1 MIFVAAGI
9 VDLGHLALSYGQ
21 ARRLDL
27 DVDIEP
33 VALGGQTYAI
43 ESGLASA
50 RLDVSRTSTG
60 HALRLRLHP
69 ELSGPCV
76 RCLEDARLP
85 LEIDVRE
92 VDQPTAGDEELRSP
106 YVDEGVLDLE
116 RWANDAV
123 VLALP
128 AQPLCRADCAGLCPV
143 CGESLNDTDPAAH
156 RHETGGDPRF
166 AKLKELK
173 LDE

>member
-1 MIFVAAGI
+1 VEAGVI
-9 VDLGHLALSYGQ
+9 DLGQLALSHGQ

-27 DVDIEP
+27 DLRLEP
-33 VALGGQTYAI
+33 VALGGQTY
-43 ESGLASA
+43 ESEGRAAPA

-69 ELSGPCV
+69 RLSGPCV
-76 RCLEDARLP
+76 RCLEEASLP

-92 VDQPTAGDEELRSP
+92 VDQPASGDEELNSP
-106 YVDEGVLDLE
+106 YVDEGRLDVE

-123 VLALP
+123 VLTLP
-128 AQPLCRADCAGLCPV
+128 AQPLCRPDCAGLCPV
-143 CGESLNDTDPAAH
+143 CGESLNDADPEAH
-156 RHETGGDPRF
+156 RHQRGGDPRM
-166 AKLKELK
+166 AKLKGLK

>member
-1 MIFVAAGI
+1 MEAGI
-9 VDLGHLALSYGQ
+9 VDLGRLALSHGQ
-21 ARRLDL
+21 ARRVDL
-27 DVDIEP
+27 DVEIEP
-33 VALGGQTYAI
+33 VALGGQTYAT
-43 ESGLASA
+43 EGGLASG

-60 HALRLRLHP
+60 HALRLRLTP

-76 RCLEDARLP
+76 RCLEAARLP

-92 VDQPTAGDEELRSP
+92 VDQPSAGDEELRSP
-106 YVDEGVLDLE
+106 YVDEGQLDLQ

-143 CGESLNDTDPAAH
+143 CGESLNDADPATH

>member
-1 MIFVAAGI
+1 MEAGI
-9 VDLGHLALSYGQ
+9 VDLGHLALSHGQ

-27 DVDIEP
+27 EVALDP
-33 VALGGQTYAI
+33 VALGGQTY
-43 ESGLASA
+43 ETEGGHASA

-69 ELSGPCV
+69 ELAGPCV
-76 RCLEDARLP
+76 RCLDDARLA
-85 LEIDVRE
+85 LEIDARE
-92 VDQPTAGDEELRSP
+92 VDQPGAGDEELRSP
-106 YVDEGVLDLE
+106 YVDEGELDVD

-143 CGESLNDTDPAAH
+143 CGESLNDADATDH
-156 RHETGGDPRF
+156 RHESGGDPRF
-166 AKLKELK
+166 AALRDLK

>member
-1 MIFVAAGI
+1 VIFVEAGI
-9 VDLGHLALSYGQ
+9 VDLGHLALSHGQ

-27 DVDIEP
+27 DVEIDPI
-33 VALGGQTYAI
+33 ALGGETY
-43 ESGLASA
+43 ETERNLESA

-60 HALRLRLHP
+60 HALRLRLTA

-76 RCLEDARLP
+76 RCLGDARLP

-92 VDQPTAGDEELRSP
+92 VDQPASGDEELRSP
-106 YVDEGVLDLE
+106 YVDGGELDLE

-143 CGESLNDTDPAAH
+143 CGESLNDADPANH
-156 RHETGGDPRF
+156 RHESGGDPRF
-166 AKLKELK
+166 TKLRELK

>member
-1 MIFVAAGI
+1 MEAGI
-9 VDLGHLALSYGQ
+9 VDLGHLALSHGQ

-27 DVDIEP
+27 DVGVEP
-33 VALGGQTYAI
+33 VALGGQIYET
-43 ESGLASA
+43 EGGVASA

-69 ELSGPCV
+69 ELAGPCV
-76 RCLEDARLP
+76 RCLDDATLP
-85 LEIDVRE
+85 LEIDARE
-92 VDQPTAGDEELRSP
+92 VDQPGTGDEELRSP
-106 YVDEGVLDLE
+106 YVDEGELDVE

-143 CGESLNDTDPAAH
+143 CGESLNEADPADH
-156 RHETGGDPRF
+156 RHETGGDPRM
-166 AKLKELK
+166 AKLRELK